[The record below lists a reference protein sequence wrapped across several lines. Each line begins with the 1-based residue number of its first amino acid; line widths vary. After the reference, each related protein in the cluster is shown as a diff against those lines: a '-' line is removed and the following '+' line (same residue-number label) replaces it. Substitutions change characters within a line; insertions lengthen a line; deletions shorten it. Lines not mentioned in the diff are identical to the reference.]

1 MILAAA
7 ALALT
12 VVAAPAAD
20 ITGKWQG
27 TISGQRPDGTT
38 SEDSALMVL
47 VQKGSAIT
55 GSVGGSETD
64 QHPITKGAI
73 DGAKVSLVARNTR
86 NEREYIIELTLEG
99 DEMKGSL
106 TMGERKAQITLKR
119 VKP

>member
-7 ALALT
+7 VLALA

-20 ITGKWQG
+20 VSGKWQG

-38 SEDSALMVL
+38 SEDSAMLIL
-47 VQKGSAIT
+47 EQKGSTIT
-55 GSVGGSETD
+55 GSVGGNEND

-86 NEREYIIELTLEG
+86 NEREYLIELTLDG
-99 DEMKGSL
+99 DALKGTV
-106 TMGERKAQITLKR
+106 TMGERTGQVSVKR